1 LRKVYVIGGGLA
13 GSEAAWQL
21 AKRGIK
27 VTLFEM
33 RPKVMTPA
41 HKTGYLAELVCSNS
55 LGAEGMDTAS
65 GLLKEELKLLGSL
78 ILECAYSA
86 RVPAGKA
93 LAVDRD
99 KFAGLVSEAISSNPL
114 IEVVREEVKDIPD
127 DGEVII
133 ATGPLT
139 SPPFAQRLRELLGA
153 DYLYFYD
160 AVSPIVTYESLN
172 MDKIFKAS
180 RYGVGEDYLNCPM
193 NKEEYEAFWE
203 ALVNAERH
211 PLHPFEDPRYF
222 EGCLPIEVIASRGK
236 DTLLYGPLKPV
247 GLIDPKTGKTP
258 YAVVQLRKENLEGT
272 LYNLVGFQ
280 TNLKWSEQRR
290 VFRMIP
296 GLEEAEFVRYGVMH
310 RNIFI
315 NSPILLDKSLRFK
328 KDRRILFAG
337 QIVGVE
343 GYMESTAMGLV
354 AALSIL
360 SCGNITFPKE
370 TMIGSLLNYIASA
383 SPNNFQP
390 MNANFGILPPLDVK
404 ERDKKLRKIKLSNR
418 AISALTNWLKYVK
431 F

>member
-1 LRKVYVIGGGLA
+1 MRKVCVIGGGLA

-33 RPKVMTPA
+33 RPHLMTPA
-41 HKTGYLAELVCSNS
+41 HQTGYFAELVCSNS
-55 LGAEGMDTAS
+55 LGAEGLDTAS
-65 GLLKEELKLLGSL
+65 GLLKEELRLLGSV
-78 ILECAYSA
+78 ILECAYAS

-93 LAVDRD
+93 LAVDRERFS
-99 KFAGLVSEAISSNPL
+99 KLVTERISSNSL
-114 IEVVREEVKDIPD
+114 IEVVREEVKEVPD
-127 DGEVII
+127 DGEVIV

-139 SPPFAQRLRELLGA
+139 SPSLSEKLRELLGSE
-153 DYLYFYD
+153 YLYFYD

-172 MDKIFKAS
+172 MERIFKGS

-193 NKEEYEAFWE
+193 TKEEYEAFWE

-211 PLHPFEDPRYF
+211 PLHSFEDPKYF

-236 DTLLYGPLKPV
+236 ETLLYGPLKPV
-247 GLIDPKTGKTP
+247 GLIDPKSGKEP
-258 YAVVQLRKENLEGT
+258 YAVVQLRRENIEGT

-296 GLEEAEFVRYGVMH
+296 GLENAEFVRYGVMH

-315 NSPILLDKSLRFK
+315 NSPVLLDRSLRLK
-328 KDRRILFAG
+328 KDRRVLFAG

-354 AALSIL
+354 AALSII
-360 SCGNITFPKE
+360 SDGNIEFPEE
-370 TMIGSLLNYIASA
+370 TMIGSLLRYITTAD
-383 SPNNFQP
+383 PCNFQP
-390 MNANFGILPPLDVK
+390 MNANFGILPSLEFK
-404 ERDKKLRKIKLSNR
+404 ERDKVKRKIKLSDR
-418 AISALTNWLKYVK
+418 AINTLTNWWKCLKY
-431 F
+431 